1 MRFAVISYGL
11 RDVVEEVLKEYPNAE
26 VFDSFDDLDESNY
39 DFLLFTSELGDERGD
54 RMIAEIRGLKSKFLV
69 FCVTPT
75 NLKELQKSRHQAYDI
90 ATMENFE
97 GAIVSGF
104 LRFEEK
110 VEALKMVLESYLA
123 SK

>member
-1 MRFAVISYGL
+1 MKFAIVSYGL
-11 RDVVEEVLKEYPNAE
+11 RDVVDEVLRDYPDVE
-26 VFDSFDDLDESNY
+26 VFESLEDLDERDY

-54 RMIAEIRGLKSKFLV
+54 KLISAVKSINSKFLV

-75 NLKELQKSRHQAYDI
+75 NLKGIQKSRHQAYDI